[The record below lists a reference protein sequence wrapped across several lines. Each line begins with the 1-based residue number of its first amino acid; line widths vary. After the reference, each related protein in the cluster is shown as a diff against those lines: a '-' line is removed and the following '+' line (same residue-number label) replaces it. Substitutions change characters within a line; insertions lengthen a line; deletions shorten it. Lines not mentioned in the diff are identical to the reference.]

1 DTDEDGQPDD
11 VDCPPGQSTWLVA
24 DQDDDGDGIPDT
36 MEGASQDDG
45 PSSVGLIALTAFV
58 LLGLV
63 LLLRRRGGGG
73 HLAEKDLVHL

>member
-1 DTDEDGQPDD
+1 MKTGNPTTLTAH
-11 VDCPPGQSTWLVA
+11 PGKPRGWWRTKTTTA
-24 DQDDDGDGIPDT
+24 T
-36 MEGASQDDG
+36 ASG
-45 PSSVGLIALTAFV
+45 HHGRRLTGRRTVFSWLIALTVFV